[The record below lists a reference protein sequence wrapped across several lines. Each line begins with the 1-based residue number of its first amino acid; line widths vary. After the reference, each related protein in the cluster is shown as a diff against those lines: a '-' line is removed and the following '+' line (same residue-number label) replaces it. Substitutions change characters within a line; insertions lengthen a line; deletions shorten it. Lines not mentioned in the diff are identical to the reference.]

1 MVSVVT
7 GEDPWVELLDAG
19 RVEEARGARG
29 RRRWLEAA
37 AAESATMAGVLLDL
51 ADRRELVSVG
61 IAGGGLVLG
70 EIAGVGA
77 DVVVLDKGQGSWV
90 LVPLRAVAE
99 VRPHDGAA
107 PIGDREPPEGPSLVD
122 LLARTGERQEQVVV
136 HLSDGSSVAGVVDAA
151 GDEVVRVRSE
161 DPTLGVTYV
170 SPASIR
176 EVAVFR
182 SG

>member
-1 MVSVVT
+1 VT
-7 GEDPWVELLDAG
+7 EDDPWLELLDAG
-19 RVEEARGARG
+19 RVAEAAAARG
-29 RRRWLEAA
+29 RRRWLEVA
-37 AAESATMAGVLLDL
+37 AAESATIAGVLLDL
-51 ADRRELVSVG
+51 ADRRELVRVG

-77 DVVVLDKGQGSWV
+77 DVVVLDKGQGTWV
-90 LVPLRAVAE
+90 FVPLRAVAE
-99 VRPHDGAA
+99 VRPHDGAV
-107 PIGDREPPEGPSLVD
+107 PIGDRQPPDGPTLVD
-122 LLARTGERQEQVVV
+122 LLASAGERQDQLVL
-136 HLSDGSSVAGVVDAA
+136 HLSDGSTVTGVVDAA
-151 GDEVVRVRSE
+151 GEEVVRVRLE